1 MNLETATGI
10 VLIWLLTIVILELN
24 VPFIML
30 SAGIAMLAAYH
41 ATCLVYMHNLEDAR
55 DNAEREAQRMSHVA
69 RLKQGNILEC
79 TPRSSIQVGA
89 ARSLRYISLV
99 QRPNGTDFTIHTTH
113 DKTGPV
119 VMTVREIS
127 TTQP

>member
-10 VLIWLLTIVILELN
+10 LLIWLMTIMILELN
-24 VPFIML
+24 VPYIML
-30 SAGIAMLAAYH
+30 SAGIAMLTAYH
-41 ATCLVYMHNLEDAR
+41 ATCLAYMHNLEDAR

-79 TPRSSIQVGA
+79 NPRSSIQACA
-89 ARSLRYISLV
+89 ARSLKYISLV
-99 QRPNGTDFTIHTTH
+99 QQTNGTDFTIHTTH

-119 VMTVREIS
+119 VMTVRETP
-127 TTQP
+127 TTQQ